1 MQLPGPPP
9 TLEDVAVRAGVSRA
23 TVSRVINNQPRVSP
37 ETTAAVLAA
46 AAELGYTPNAA
57 ARSLVTRRTGAV
69 AVVLSEPENMIFDDP
84 FFAAVV
90 RTSFREL
97 ARHNQQMLLLLAHRA
112 EQAERVGH
120 FLRTGHVD
128 GVLMF
133 SPHRGDPL
141 PELARELPL
150 PVVFG
155 GRPWLAEDGDS
166 LHIVDADNHGGAE
179 LATRH
184 LLARGRGNTV
194 TITGPMDH
202 RAAVDRLEGWR
213 SATDSDRTATE
224 LRSAAGDFTR
234 AGGERAM
241 TELLARVPDL
251 DGVFA
256 ASDHMAVGA
265 LAALRKAGREV
276 PRDVSVVS
284 FDDHPAIAA
293 SALPALTA
301 VRQDPVGMVA
311 EMVTNLHALLDGED
325 LAPSCRILP
334 STLTERASA

>member
-1 MQLPGPPP
+1 MRRPAAPP

-23 TVSRVINNQPRVSP
+23 TVSRVINKQPRVSP
-37 ETTAAVLAA
+37 ETAAVVLSA

-69 AVVLSEPENMIFDDP
+69 AVVLSEPESMIFDDP

-90 RTSFREL
+90 RTACTEL
-97 ARHNQQMLLLLAHRA
+97 ARNQQQMALLLAHRP
-112 EQAERVGH
+112 EQAERVER
-120 FLRTGHVD
+120 FLRAGHVD

-133 SPHRGDPL
+133 SPHRDDPL
-141 PELARELPL
+141 PDQVRRLPV

-155 GRPWLAEDGDS
+155 GRPWLPEDG
-166 LHIVDADNHGGAE
+166 LHIVDADNLGGAE

-184 LLARGRGNTV
+184 LLDRGRSNTV
-194 TITGPMDH
+194 TITGPLDH

-213 SATDSDRTATE
+213 QVTGADQDAVRLLSAE
-224 LRSAAGDFTR
+224 GDFTR
-234 AGGERAM
+234 RGGERAM
-241 TELLARVPDL
+241 AELLDRVPDL

-265 LAALRKAGREV
+265 LHVLQRAGRAV
-276 PRDVSVVS
+276 PHDVSVVS
-284 FDDHPAIAA
+284 FDDHPSIAA
-293 SALPALTA
+293 SARPALTA

-311 EMVTNLHALLDGED
+311 EMVANLRALLDGED
-325 LAPSCRILP
+325 LAPACRILP
-334 STLTERASA
+334 ATLTERSST